1 MKKFTVA
8 IFSLLVAFTGIS
20 QKIFSTKSAAVN
32 FSASGGME
40 EIEAI
45 NSEVDCKLVDRTGQM
60 VFTLLIK
67 GFRFEN
73 QLMENHFN
81 EDYMESTKYPKAG
94 FKGYISNI
102 ATINLAQ
109 DGAYKA
115 EVDGT
120 LNIHGTNQKIK
131 VTGTINVAADKITM
145 KSNFKIK
152 LKDYKISGSYIGDKI
167 AAEAT
172 ITVNCKF

>member
-1 MKKFTVA
+1 MKKFAVA
-8 IFSLLVAFTGIS
+8 LVSLMVVFTGFS
-20 QKIFSTKSAAVN
+20 QKVFSTKSAAIN

-40 EIEAI
+40 EIEAV
-45 NSEVDCKLVDRTGQM
+45 NNEVDCKLASNTGQM

-94 FKGYISNI
+94 FKGFITNI
-102 ATINLAQ
+102 ATVNFAK
-109 DGAYKA
+109 DGTYKA
-115 EVDGT
+115 DVDGT

-131 VTGTINVAADKITM
+131 TTGIITVAAGKITM

-167 AAEAT
+167 AAEAS